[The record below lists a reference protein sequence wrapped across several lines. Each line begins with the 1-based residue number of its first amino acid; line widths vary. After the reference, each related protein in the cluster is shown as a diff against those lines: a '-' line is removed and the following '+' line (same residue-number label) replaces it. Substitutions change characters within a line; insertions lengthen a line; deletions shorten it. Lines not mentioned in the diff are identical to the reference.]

1 MPTPRAGNA
10 SPAHAQQT
18 AQTGR
23 GVEQSPAPT
32 GRSGT
37 TRRDVADELR
47 PYSALGVG
55 ELTGLAEA
63 AEEPEPAS
71 KRRPWVLPIRILI
84 SLAMLAVLF
93 WRIPDFEWSALL
105 PDWHGT
111 TLVWLAGALTFTL
124 VAVVLSALRWQ
135 QVLRAMG
142 YRLALPRLATTYFAC
157 QFVSNV
163 LPTTIGGDVLRV
175 SRISRD
181 TEDAADAF
189 ASVVIERLTGWLVL
203 PVITFTG
210 FALNGGLRG
219 LGDASSLAALVA
231 VITLAGLGL
240 ILYTADHPQLGGRF
254 ASREGWRRFVQAVH
268 LGVGRLRQRPLAT
281 LGVLGAG
288 VAYQVVLCV
297 AAWMAAEA
305 MGMTD
310 AGLTVILAFY
320 PAVLILQVL
329 PIGISG
335 LGIREWA
342 LVQFLHPIGVP
353 AEQAVALGLILYLL
367 NLGASLVGAPA
378 FAAGNRQA
386 PAIRTRSPH
395 P

>member
-1 MPTPRAGNA
+1 MPTEPPDPAARADEARDAPRRAGCTSRG
-10 SPAHAQQT
+10 SP
-18 AQTGR
+18 
-23 GVEQSPAPT
+23 
-32 GRSGT
+32 
-37 TRRDVADELR
+37 RREVADELR
-47 PYSALGVG
+47 PYSELGVG
-55 ELTGLAEA
+55 ELTELAET
-63 AEEPEPAS
+63 AEAPSSES
-71 KRRPWVLPIRILI
+71 RRRRWVLPVRLLV
-84 SLAMLAVLF
+84 SVGMLAVLF

-105 PDWHGT
+105 PDWHGA
-111 TLVWLAGALTFTL
+111 TLFWLAGALASTL
-124 VAVVLSALRWQ
+124 AAVVLSALRWH

-142 YRLALPRLATTYFAC
+142 HRVTLRRLAMTYFAC

-175 SRISRD
+175 SRISSD
-181 TEDAADAF
+181 TKDSANAF

-203 PVITFTG
+203 PVITFVG

-231 VITLAGLGL
+231 VITLAGLGVV
-240 ILYTADHPQLGGRF
+240 LYAADHPQLGGRL
-254 ASREGWRRFVQAVH
+254 ASREGWRRFVRAVH
-268 LGVGRLRQRPLAT
+268 LGVGRMRTRPLAT

-288 VAYQVVLCV
+288 LAYQVVLCL

-310 AGLTVILAFY
+310 AGLTVMLAFY

-353 AEQAVALGLILYLL
+353 AEQAVALGLMLYLL
-367 NLGASLVGAPA
+367 NVGVSLVGAPA
-378 FAAGNRQA
+378 FAAGNRRA
-386 PAIRTRSPH
+386 VAVA
-395 P
+395 

>member
-1 MPTPRAGNA
+1 MPPERPDPAARPDEPPRRVTRA
-10 SPAHAQQT
+10 
-18 AQTGR
+18 
-23 GVEQSPAPT
+23 APP
-32 GRSGT
+32 GRSS

-47 PYSALGVG
+47 PYSELGVG
-55 ELTGLAEA
+55 KLTELAEV
-63 AEEPEPAS
+63 AEEPEPEAP
-71 KRRPWVLPIRILI
+71 RRRWVLPLRILV
-84 SLAMLAVLF
+84 SLAMLGVLF

-105 PDWHGT
+105 PDWHGAT
-111 TLVWLAGALTFTL
+111 PFWFAGALVLTL
-124 VAVVLSALRWQ
+124 VAVVLSALRWHE
-135 QVLRAMG
+135 VLRAMS
-142 YRLALPRLATTYFAC
+142 YRVSISRLTATYFAC

-175 SRISRD
+175 SRVSSD
-181 TEDAADAF
+181 THDSADAF

-203 PVITFTG
+203 PVITFVG

-231 VITLAGLGL
+231 VITLAGLGVV
-240 ILYTADHPQLGGRF
+240 LYAADHPQLGGRV

-268 LGVGRLRQRPLAT
+268 LGVGRLRHRPLAT

-288 VAYQVVLCV
+288 LAYQVVLCL

-310 AGLTVILAFY
+310 AGLTVMLAFY

-353 AEQAVALGLILYLL
+353 AEQAVALGLLLYLL

-378 FAAGNRQA
+378 FAAGNRHRVA
-386 PAIRTRSPH
+386 VG
-395 P
+395 